1 LNGIARLAQVIEGVV
16 FRDGVQDNI
25 EKIAA

>member
-1 LNGIARLAQVIEGVV
+1 IARLAQVIEGVV